1 MLGKKILLY
10 VSISRQA
17 LHTSSIIYV
26 EIDLI
31 LNISLERSKSSVE
44 GRLQVICRKHF
55 SIVMQLFQTKLALSI
70 ILKTAWSIVV
80 AFLKSWVKVCQCGG
94 LYFQWGSGG
103 VELHNN
109 IAPRADKRSRQLCWI
124 ERCGIGASN
133 R

>member
-1 MLGKKILLY
+1 VQCLTTDGY
-10 VSISRQA
+10 F
-17 LHTSSIIYV
+17 YV
-26 EIDLI
+26 EIDLV
-31 LNISLERSKSSVE
+31 LNISLARSKSSVG

-70 ILKTAWSIVV
+70 ILKTAKSIVV
-80 AFLKSWVKVCQCGG
+80 ASLKSWVKVCQCDG